1 MPSKSKQQ
9 QKFMGMVHALK
20 KGDIEPS
27 SVSKSVKDAAKS
39 MSKKDTKDFASTK
52 HKNLPLKVKQ
62 EILNKLKEYANK
74 MGRDHLGGDD
84 YTSKKKGGLRDFDG
98 YDNVDYNKNMP
109 MDEKMDKRQVGES
122 VNEDKFYNTR
132 VQYTDPKSKKKFVGD
147 VVRKDGDEYKVNLGK
162 DGRFEKYILAKAKDL
177 KIVSKSK
184 KRTYESVNEGIS
196 VFDERHFGKKGIII
210 MIDDNGKKV
219 SAIFKDKKNADK
231 FNRNKP
237 SDIKKLL
244 QLAKKTKYPKAI
256 DESVNEGK
264 KRFKRQDGI
273 GKAKYTISFHDGR
286 KKHKDGS
293 DFFDIKIFKNKK
305 DLSNFVG
312 TLVKKGYKLTNESVN
327 EVGKGSNW
335 AEKYVN
341 DTNLYKKLNWYI
353 KMGKGAEKKIKGK
366 EFVIMSDGSALIWN
380 TKTSDWE
387 LYKPKRI
394 DKKTGKPTYE
404 SVNEILV
411 IVDKFDKRKQ
421 DYDKVYY
428 QDGGK
433 RPGDGDINKAQKEF
447 AKLSKKHKGLT
458 LISVDRNS
466 KMYDVNESV
475 NERINPKFYDARVQY
490 IDPKSKKKFVGDVVR
505 YDNGE
510 YKVNLGKDGRFEK
523 YILAKEKDL
532 KIVSKSKKKTF
543 ESVNEGKYN
552 YKADA
557 LTAYF
562 KGKIDA
568 KELDKI
574 ARDDFKSGIAT
585 KKELSNFL
593 SNKFTQD
600 VMSDTYGIPAGT
612 LIKRVR
618 GLMKFAEG
626 KDDGVPQGYNPMV
639 EDKKQIKDLVKKVK
653 HEKLFYDVL
662 DTMEKKYG
670 KRKYR
675 IWLEKS
681 LKDFGINPKHYDYRT
696 NAAAEEKL
704 FQLGK

>member
-1 MPSKSKQQ
+1 MEKMLINERFKSPNKEFEKVFNLFRKKDYFDEKSQVKRKQEE
-9 QKFMGMVHALK
+9 FVRFLK
-20 KGDIEPS
+20 KGDPMATKVFKQNKENMKSSLSFIEDM
-27 SVSKSVKDAAKS
+27 V
-39 MSKKDTKDFASTK
+39 M
-52 HKNLPLKVKQ
+52 
-62 EILNKLKEYANK
+62 
-74 MGRDHLGGDD
+74 
-84 YTSKKKGGLRDFDG
+84 
-98 YDNVDYNKNMP
+98 DYNKKNHFEAFKIFSTAVNDVEMK
-109 MDEKMDKRQVGES
+109 DSKSAEKSG
-122 VNEDKFYNTR
+122 NFI
-132 VQYTDPKSKKKFVGD
+132 KSKIHNNSQKYSLGVYSAIRKQKFNNYKD
-147 VVRKDGDEYKVNLGK
+147 VHKDVDEL
-162 DGRFEKYILAKAKDL
+162 I
-177 KIVSKSK
+177 SK
-184 KRTYESVNEGIS
+184 NEGFS
-196 VFDERHFGKKGIII
+196 SDAQRKAAFANGYEEKGKK
-210 MIDDNGKKV
+210 
-219 SAIFKDKKNADK
+219 
-231 FNRNKP
+231 
-237 SDIKKLL
+237 
-244 QLAKKTKYPKAI
+244 
-256 DESVNEGK
+256 NEGK

-273 GKAKYTISFHDGR
+273 GKAKYTISYHDGK

-305 DLSNFVG
+305 DLSDFVG
-312 TLVKKGYKLTNESVN
+312 TLAKQGYKLT
-327 EVGKGSNW
+327 
-335 AEKYVN
+335 
-341 DTNLYKKLNWYI
+341 
-353 KMGKGAEKKIKGK
+353 
-366 EFVIMSDGSALIWN
+366 
-380 TKTSDWE
+380 
-387 LYKPKRI
+387 R
-394 DKKTGKPTYE
+394 E

-475 NERINPKFYDARVQY
+475 NE
-490 IDPKSKKKFVGDVVR
+490 
-505 YDNGE
+505 
-510 YKVNLGKDGRFEK
+510 
-523 YILAKEKDL
+523 
-532 KIVSKSKKKTF
+532 
-543 ESVNEGKYN
+543 GKYN

-568 KELDKI
+568 KELDRI

-653 HEKLFYDVL
+653 FEKIFYDVL

>member
-1 MPSKSKQQ
+1 MLINERFKSPNKEFEKVFNLFRKKDYFDEKSQVKRKQEE
-9 QKFMGMVHALK
+9 FVRFLK
-20 KGDIEPS
+20 KGDPMATKVFKQNKENMKSSLSFIEDM
-27 SVSKSVKDAAKS
+27 V
-39 MSKKDTKDFASTK
+39 M
-52 HKNLPLKVKQ
+52 
-62 EILNKLKEYANK
+62 
-74 MGRDHLGGDD
+74 
-84 YTSKKKGGLRDFDG
+84 
-98 YDNVDYNKNMP
+98 DYNKKNHFEAFKIFSTAVNDVEMK
-109 MDEKMDKRQVGES
+109 DSKSAEKSG
-122 VNEDKFYNTR
+122 NFI
-132 VQYTDPKSKKKFVGD
+132 KSKIHNNSQKYSLGVYSAIRKQKFNNYKD
-147 VVRKDGDEYKVNLGK
+147 VHKDVDEL
-162 DGRFEKYILAKAKDL
+162 I
-177 KIVSKSK
+177 SK
-184 KRTYESVNEGIS
+184 NEGFS
-196 VFDERHFGKKGIII
+196 SDAQRKAAFANGYEEKGKK
-210 MIDDNGKKV
+210 
-219 SAIFKDKKNADK
+219 
-231 FNRNKP
+231 
-237 SDIKKLL
+237 
-244 QLAKKTKYPKAI
+244 
-256 DESVNEGK
+256 NEGK

-273 GKAKYTISFHDGR
+273 GKAKYTISYHDGK

-305 DLSNFVG
+305 DLSDFVG
-312 TLVKKGYKLTNESVN
+312 TLAKQGYKLT
-327 EVGKGSNW
+327 
-335 AEKYVN
+335 
-341 DTNLYKKLNWYI
+341 
-353 KMGKGAEKKIKGK
+353 
-366 EFVIMSDGSALIWN
+366 
-380 TKTSDWE
+380 
-387 LYKPKRI
+387 R
-394 DKKTGKPTYE
+394 E

-475 NERINPKFYDARVQY
+475 NE
-490 IDPKSKKKFVGDVVR
+490 
-505 YDNGE
+505 
-510 YKVNLGKDGRFEK
+510 
-523 YILAKEKDL
+523 
-532 KIVSKSKKKTF
+532 
-543 ESVNEGKYN
+543 GKYN

-568 KELDKI
+568 KELDRI

-653 HEKLFYDVL
+653 FEKIFYDVL

-681 LKDFGINPKHYDYRT
+681 LKDFGVNPKHYDYRT

>member
-1 MPSKSKQQ
+1 MEKMLINERFKSPNKEFEKVFNLFRKKDYFDEKSQVKRKQEE
-9 QKFMGMVHALK
+9 FVRFLK
-20 KGDIEPS
+20 KGDPMATKVFKQNKENMKSSLSFIEDM
-27 SVSKSVKDAAKS
+27 V
-39 MSKKDTKDFASTK
+39 M
-52 HKNLPLKVKQ
+52 
-62 EILNKLKEYANK
+62 
-74 MGRDHLGGDD
+74 
-84 YTSKKKGGLRDFDG
+84 
-98 YDNVDYNKNMP
+98 DYNKKNHFEAFKIFSTAVNDVEMK
-109 MDEKMDKRQVGES
+109 DSKSAEKSG
-122 VNEDKFYNTR
+122 NFI
-132 VQYTDPKSKKKFVGD
+132 KSKIHNNSQKYSLGVYSAIRKQKFNNYKD
-147 VVRKDGDEYKVNLGK
+147 VHKDVDEL
-162 DGRFEKYILAKAKDL
+162 I
-177 KIVSKSK
+177 SK
-184 KRTYESVNEGIS
+184 NEGFS
-196 VFDERHFGKKGIII
+196 SDAQRKAAFANGYEEKGKK
-210 MIDDNGKKV
+210 
-219 SAIFKDKKNADK
+219 
-231 FNRNKP
+231 
-237 SDIKKLL
+237 
-244 QLAKKTKYPKAI
+244 
-256 DESVNEGK
+256 NEGK

-273 GKAKYTISFHDGR
+273 GKAKYTISYHDGK

-305 DLSNFVG
+305 DLSDFVG
-312 TLVKKGYKLTNESVN
+312 TLAKQGYKLT
-327 EVGKGSNW
+327 
-335 AEKYVN
+335 
-341 DTNLYKKLNWYI
+341 
-353 KMGKGAEKKIKGK
+353 
-366 EFVIMSDGSALIWN
+366 
-380 TKTSDWE
+380 
-387 LYKPKRI
+387 R
-394 DKKTGKPTYE
+394 E

-458 LISVDRNS
+458 LISVGRNS
-466 KMYDVNESV
+466 KMYDVN
-475 NERINPKFYDARVQY
+475 
-490 IDPKSKKKFVGDVVR
+490 
-505 YDNGE
+505 
-510 YKVNLGKDGRFEK
+510 
-523 YILAKEKDL
+523 
-532 KIVSKSKKKTF
+532 

-568 KELDKI
+568 KELDRI

-653 HEKLFYDVL
+653 FEKIFYDVL

>member
-1 MPSKSKQQ
+1 MLINERFKSPNKEFEKVFNLFRKKDYFDEKSQVKKKQEE
-9 QKFMGMVHALK
+9 FVRFLK
-20 KGDIEPS
+20 KGDPMATKVFKQNKENMKSSLSFIEDM
-27 SVSKSVKDAAKS
+27 V
-39 MSKKDTKDFASTK
+39 M
-52 HKNLPLKVKQ
+52 
-62 EILNKLKEYANK
+62 
-74 MGRDHLGGDD
+74 
-84 YTSKKKGGLRDFDG
+84 
-98 YDNVDYNKNMP
+98 DYNKKNHFEAFKIFSTAVNDVEMK
-109 MDEKMDKRQVGES
+109 DSKSAEKSG
-122 VNEDKFYNTR
+122 NFI
-132 VQYTDPKSKKKFVGD
+132 KSKIHNNSQKYSLAIYSAIRKQKFNNYKD
-147 VVRKDGDEYKVNLGK
+147 VHKDVDEL
-162 DGRFEKYILAKAKDL
+162 I
-177 KIVSKSK
+177 SK
-184 KRTYESVNEGIS
+184 NEGFS
-196 VFDERHFGKKGIII
+196 SDAQRKAAFANGYEEKGKK
-210 MIDDNGKKV
+210 
-219 SAIFKDKKNADK
+219 
-231 FNRNKP
+231 
-237 SDIKKLL
+237 
-244 QLAKKTKYPKAI
+244 
-256 DESVNEGK
+256 NEGK

-273 GKAKYTISFHDGR
+273 GKAKYTISYHDGK

-293 DFFDIKIFKNKK
+293 DFFDIKIFKNRK
-305 DLSNFVG
+305 DLSDFVG
-312 TLVKKGYKLTNESVN
+312 TLAKQGYKLT
-327 EVGKGSNW
+327 
-335 AEKYVN
+335 
-341 DTNLYKKLNWYI
+341 
-353 KMGKGAEKKIKGK
+353 
-366 EFVIMSDGSALIWN
+366 
-380 TKTSDWE
+380 
-387 LYKPKRI
+387 R
-394 DKKTGKPTYE
+394 E

-458 LISVDRNS
+458 LISVGRNS
-466 KMYDVNESV
+466 KMYDVN
-475 NERINPKFYDARVQY
+475 
-490 IDPKSKKKFVGDVVR
+490 
-505 YDNGE
+505 
-510 YKVNLGKDGRFEK
+510 
-523 YILAKEKDL
+523 
-532 KIVSKSKKKTF
+532 

-568 KELDKI
+568 KELDRI

-653 HEKLFYDVL
+653 FEKIFYDVL

-681 LKDFGINPKHYDYRT
+681 LKDFGVNPKHYDYRT

>member
-1 MPSKSKQQ
+1 MLINERFKSPNKEFEKVFNLFRKKDYFDEKSQVKRKQEE
-9 QKFMGMVHALK
+9 FVRFLK
-20 KGDIEPS
+20 KGDPMATKVFKQNKENMKSSLSFIEDM
-27 SVSKSVKDAAKS
+27 V
-39 MSKKDTKDFASTK
+39 M
-52 HKNLPLKVKQ
+52 
-62 EILNKLKEYANK
+62 
-74 MGRDHLGGDD
+74 
-84 YTSKKKGGLRDFDG
+84 
-98 YDNVDYNKNMP
+98 DYNKKNHFEAFKIFSTAVNDVEMK
-109 MDEKMDKRQVGES
+109 DSKSAEKSG
-122 VNEDKFYNTR
+122 NFI
-132 VQYTDPKSKKKFVGD
+132 KSKIHNNSQKYSLGVYSAIRKQKFNNYKD
-147 VVRKDGDEYKVNLGK
+147 VHKDVDEL
-162 DGRFEKYILAKAKDL
+162 I
-177 KIVSKSK
+177 SK
-184 KRTYESVNEGIS
+184 NEGFS
-196 VFDERHFGKKGIII
+196 SDAQRKAAFANGYEEKGKK
-210 MIDDNGKKV
+210 
-219 SAIFKDKKNADK
+219 
-231 FNRNKP
+231 
-237 SDIKKLL
+237 
-244 QLAKKTKYPKAI
+244 
-256 DESVNEGK
+256 NEGK

-273 GKAKYTISFHDGR
+273 GKAKYTISYHDGK

-305 DLSNFVG
+305 DLSDFVG
-312 TLVKKGYKLTNESVN
+312 TLAKQGYKLT
-327 EVGKGSNW
+327 
-335 AEKYVN
+335 
-341 DTNLYKKLNWYI
+341 
-353 KMGKGAEKKIKGK
+353 
-366 EFVIMSDGSALIWN
+366 
-380 TKTSDWE
+380 
-387 LYKPKRI
+387 R
-394 DKKTGKPTYE
+394 E

-475 NERINPKFYDARVQY
+475 NE
-490 IDPKSKKKFVGDVVR
+490 
-505 YDNGE
+505 
-510 YKVNLGKDGRFEK
+510 
-523 YILAKEKDL
+523 
-532 KIVSKSKKKTF
+532 
-543 ESVNEGKYN
+543 GKYN

-568 KELDKI
+568 KELDRI

-653 HEKLFYDVL
+653 FEKIFYDVL